1 MPNEAVRAGSSAL
14 SPVAVTVVIPHYN
27 HSHIL
32 PRAVA
37 SVLAERMPGVEIIIV
52 DDGSTEDCEDVLAAL
67 EAVDPSV
74 RVIRCEKNQG
84 APAALNVGLA
94 AARGEFV
101 NFLGADDLLIPGF
114 LRTMADALRE
124 HPYAALACGD
134 IVIVST
140 DSRVLGVRPFTAPA
154 WGAKYLSPAMVR
166 RRIAGTDNWICNTAT
181 LHRTEIIRRHGGF
194 DSALGSFCD
203 GILCRLLVFG
213 HGFVYVPGISGIW
226 QVAANTLSASS
237 VLNSEKL
244 EHLLGL
250 ARQKLAG
257 SVVGVTAPEYVELYE
272 RRLRMSAVRMRLL
285 WKGKAANAADIVQV
299 AKGDDLDRRVV
310 GWVDR
315 TIGLNRIG
323 GMLVMSWFTIRRR
336 PFNPLTL
343 LVHAVRNRM
352 MLRKNEAAVGRRLL
366 ELNAAG
372 AALSQRVAPAGAPVR

>member
-52 DDGSTEDCEDVLAAL
+52 DDGSTENCEDVLAAL
-67 EAVDPSV
+67 EAADPSV

-124 HPYAALACGD
+124 HPDAALACGD
-134 IVIVST
+134 IVIAST

-154 WGAKYLSPAMVR
+154 WGPEYLSPAMVR
-166 RRIAGTDNWICNTAT
+166 RRIRETDNWICNTAT
-181 LHRTEIIRRHGGF
+181 LHRTEIIRGHGGF

-203 GILCRLLVFG
+203 GILCRLLVFR

-244 EHLLGL
+244 EHLLCL

-257 SVVGVTAPEYVELYE
+257 SVVGATAPEYVELYE
-272 RRLRMSAVRMRLL
+272 RRLRMSAVRTRLL
-285 WKGKAANAADIVQV
+285 WKGKAANAADILQA

-315 TIGLNRIG
+315 RIGLNRIG
-323 GMLVMSWFTIRRR
+323 GTLVMSWFTIRRR

>member
-1 MPNEAVRAGSSAL
+1 MPNEAVRDGSTAL
-14 SPVAVTVVIPHYN
+14 SPVAVSVVIPHYN

-37 SVLAERMPGVEIIIV
+37 SVLAERMTGVEIIIV
-52 DDGSTEDCEDVLAAL
+52 DDGSTEACEGVLAAL
-67 EAVDPSV
+67 EAADPSV
-74 RVIRCEKNQG
+74 RVIRCQKNQG

-94 AARGEFV
+94 EARGEFV

-114 LRTMADALRE
+114 LRAMADALRA
-124 HPYAALACGD
+124 HPDAALACGD

-140 DSRVLGVRPFTAPA
+140 DSRVLGVRPFTAPSWHA
-154 WGAKYLSPAMVR
+154 EYLSPAMVR
-166 RRIAGTDNWICNTAT
+166 RRIMGTDNWICNTAT
-181 LHRTEIIRRHGGF
+181 LHRTEIIRAHGGF

-250 ARQKLAG
+250 ARRKLAG
-257 SVVGVTAPEYVELYE
+257 SVVGATAPEYVELYE

-285 WKGKAANAADIVQV
+285 WKGKSASAADIIQV
-299 AKGDDLDRRVV
+299 AKGDALDARVV
-310 GWVDR
+310 GWIDR
-315 TIGLNRIG
+315 TIGLSRIG
-323 GMLVMSWFTIRRR
+323 SMLVMSWFTVRRR

-343 LVHAVRNRM
+343 AVHAARNRM
-352 MLRKNEAAVGRRLL
+352 LLRKNAAAVGRQLL

-372 AALSQRVAPAGAPVR
+372 TALSRRVAAVDAAVH